1 MFSKD
6 YILQQLMELGAPK
19 DKPVIAH
26 LSLRAIGEVEGRA
39 EGLLYS
45 FIEYFTKNGGALI
58 VPTHTWSNFDKKK
71 DIILDFNSTETC
83 VGTFPSVALK
93 VGGGVRTDNPTHSA
107 IVFGES
113 SIVNELIKAESTS
126 IIPTPKNGCYGKL
139 FDLDG
144 YVLLVGVGQ
153 EKNTY
158 LHAVEEM
165 LGVQNR
171 LSKNPVK
178 MKVKDKDGKIT
189 VRDYHYMISEGI
201 YDPSLFF
208 PKYEPAFRKY
218 GAIKDGFI
226 GNAKTQLCS
235 ARIMKEV
242 MEIIRNNSGGRELL
256 SDDAPLDKNWY

>member
-6 YILQQLMELGAPK
+6 YILQQLRAMGAPK
-19 DKPVIAH
+19 DKPIIVH
-26 LSLRAIGEVEGRA
+26 VSLRKVGEVEGRA
-39 EGLLYS
+39 EGLLKTL
-45 FIEYFTKNGGALI
+45 IEYFTEKGGAFI

-83 VGTFPSVALK
+83 VGTFPSIALK
-93 VGGGVRTDNPTHSA
+93 VSGGVRTDNPTHSA
-107 IVFGES
+107 VVFGNRG
-113 SIVNELIKAESTS
+113 IVNELIKEESLAVA
-126 IIPTPKNGCYGKL
+126 PTPPNGCYGKL

-165 LGVQNR
+165 LGVKNR
-171 LSKNPVK
+171 LSVNPVK
-178 MKVKDKDGKIT
+178 MKIKYKDGKI
-189 VRDYHYMISEGI
+189 VIRDYHYMISEGI

-208 PKYEPAFRKY
+208 PKYEPAFRKH

-226 GNAKTQLCS
+226 GNAPTQLCS
-235 ARIMKEV
+235 ARKMKEV
-242 MEIIRNNSGGRELL
+242 MEVIRCNSGGIELL
-256 SDDAPLDKNWY
+256 SDDTPLNKSWY